1 MPTDAVLVT
10 GASGEI
16 GHSLIEALAERGVTI
31 IATDIRPLPPHIARY
46 CSEVLKG
53 DILDPLLHEALLH
66 RRFGQV
72 FHLAAILS
80 SQAEREPERA
90 HQVNVEGTLRLLQTS
105 HRMAKLRGEPIV
117 FLFPSSIAVY
127 GLPSLEAKRCAG
139 RVREDEYLRP
149 MTMYGANKLYCEL
162 LGLYYAR
169 FYRRLDPDDGAGW
182 LDFRALRFP
191 GLLSAFTLPTGGTSD
206 YAPEMLH
213 AAAQG
218 QPYRCFVRPDTTIPF
233 MAMPD
238 AVRALLLLAE
248 AAPSALQQH
257 VYNVTAFSASAEEIA
272 AETHQLFPNSS
283 ITFDPDPR
291 RQAIVDT
298 WPEDLDDSA
307 ARRDWGWRPEYPR
320 HRTFQE
326 YLAVNIRRRY
336 QKTYS
341 L

>member
-1 MPTDAVLVT
+1 MSAEAVLVT

-31 IATDIRPLPPHIARY
+31 VATDIRPLPPHIARY
-46 CSEVLKG
+46 CSEILVG
-53 DILDPLLHEALLH
+53 NILDATLHESLL
-66 RRFGQV
+66 RYRFGQV

-80 SQAEREPERA
+80 SQAERDPEMA
-90 HQVNVEGTLRLLQTS
+90 HRVNVDGTLRLLQTS
-105 HRMAKLRGEPIV
+105 YRMAKLRGEPVI

-127 GLPSLEAKRCAG
+127 GFPSLEAKRRAG
-139 RVREDEYLRP
+139 RVGEDEYLTP
-149 MTMYGANKLYCEL
+149 MTIYGATKLYCEL

-169 FYRRLDPDDGAGW
+169 FYRRLDPEEGAGW
-182 LDFRALRFP
+182 LNFRALRFP

-218 QPYRCFVRPDTTIPF
+218 KPYRCFVRPDTTIPF

-248 AAPSALQQH
+248 AEPSALQRH
-257 VYNVTAFSASAEEIA
+257 VYNVTAFSASAEDIA
-272 AETHQLFPNSS
+272 AETRQLFPGSA

-291 RQAIVDT
+291 RQAIVDS
-298 WPEDLDDSA
+298 WPEDIDDSA
-307 ARRDWGWRPEYPR
+307 ARRDWGWMPAYSRQ
-320 HRTFQE
+320 RTFQE
-326 YLAVNIRRRY
+326 YLAVNIRQRY
-336 QKTYS
+336 QRAYS